1 MMEQMTITLRTKSPV
16 VLSAPGNTNLLTS
29 TRDVFAGSV
38 LRGLVAARYIE
49 KSGSDGPVHEDAAFR
64 RLFFGGVRFVD
75 AYPKTQAGVAFPLP
89 ASLQKS
95 KDGRKIMDLFNEDA
109 KKGFKAFRGLGVEI
123 GDALAVVQTKKT
135 MTLHISRCGEDDE
148 DKGFNMERLSG
159 KSEEGRIFTYEALC
173 EEQEFEGLL
182 VGEKEDLD
190 ELRRVIGN
198 RWRGRAG
205 RSKYV
210 EYGEVDCT
218 LGETDNALPAPAP
231 VPEDGKARLY
241 LQTPLLPLSGD
252 ASSAWRVLQEAVA
265 EEMNSRRGTTAFQ
278 IGKKGKKIFAN
289 AEAADSFVGVWRLRR
304 PRQIALSAG
313 SCFALEKKGE
323 AWDEADMAALRDLMY
338 EGAGLRPE
346 EGFGQLR
353 IWKKQ
358 EWRPASEEDKKK
370 IAAARQPVEI
380 QSASVREKAANIL
393 RAKRLADIREQA
405 GKVAKDS
412 SASLRSQPA
421 HVFTRLDSLLSSSKT
436 VGDFQTR
443 IKAAT
448 EDQSTA
454 FSGHLKEIKIT
465 LDGGKKEKLH
475 ELLTNDPARPYK
487 DRLKAAGGVM
497 GEAYRAIGESGVL
510 SAEDDVVFREYWHWF
525 FRYARKESRMEAGE

>member
-29 TRDVFAGSV
+29 TRDVFGGSV

-49 KSGSDGPVHEDAAFR
+49 KRGSDGPANEDPVFR

-75 AYPKTQAGVAFPLP
+75 AYPVTPVGAAFPLP

-95 KDGRKIMDLFNEDA
+95 KDGSTILDLFDKDA
-109 KKGFKAFRGLGVEI
+109 KKGFKGFRGLGVEI

-135 MTLHISRCGEDDE
+135 MTLHMSRCGEDSDG
-148 DKGFNMERLSG
+148 KGFNAERLSG

-173 EEQEFEGLL
+173 EGQEFEGLL

-210 EYGEVDCT
+210 EYGEVECA

-265 EEMNSRRGTTAFQ
+265 EEMNSRRGTKAFK
-278 IGKKGKKIFAN
+278 IEKKIFAN
-289 AEAADSFVGVWRLRR
+289 AEASDSFVGVWRLRR
-304 PRQIALSAG
+304 PRQTALSAG
-313 SCFALEKKGE
+313 SCFTLEKDGA
-323 AWDEADMAALRDLMY
+323 AWDEADMAALCDLMY

-358 EWRPASEEDKKK
+358 EWRPASEEDKRK
-370 IAAARQPVEI
+370 IAAAQQTVEI

-393 RAKRLADIREQA
+393 RVKRLADIREWA
-405 GKVAKDS
+405 GTVAKDS
-412 SASLRSQPA
+412 SVSLRSQPA

-436 VGDFQTR
+436 AGDFQTR
-443 IKAAT
+443 IKTAT
-448 EDQSTA
+448 EDKSTA
-454 FSGHLKEIKIT
+454 FSKHLKEIKIT
-465 LDGGKKEKLH
+465 LNGDKKEKLH
-475 ELLTNDPARPYK
+475 ELLTNEPTLPYK
-487 DRLKAAGGVM
+487 DRLKAAEDVM

-525 FRYARKESRMEAGE
+525 FRYARKESRMEAGK

>member
-16 VLSAPGNTNLLTS
+16 VLSAPGNTNLLTT
-29 TRDVFAGSV
+29 TRDVFGGSV

-49 KSGSDGPVHEDAAFR
+49 KSGSDGPAHEDPAFR

-75 AYPKTQAGVAFPLP
+75 AYPKTQVGAAFPLP

-95 KDGRKIMDLFNEDA
+95 KDGGKIMDLFDDEA
-109 KKGFKAFRGLGVEI
+109 KTGFKAFRGLGVEI
-123 GDALAVVQTKKT
+123 GDSLVGVQTKKT
-135 MTLHISRCGEDDE
+135 MALHMSRCGEDSE
-148 DKGFNMERLSG
+148 DKGFNTERLSG
-159 KSEEGRIFTYEALC
+159 KSEEGHIFTYEALC

-182 VGEKEDLD
+182 VGEKENLD
-190 ELRRVIGN
+190 ELRRVLGTK
-198 RWRGRAG
+198 WRGRAG

-218 LGETDNALPAPAP
+218 FGEADIALPEPAP
-231 VPEDGKARLY
+231 VPESSEVRLF
-241 LQTPLLPLSGD
+241 LRTPLLSLSGD
-252 ASSAWRVLQEAVA
+252 ASSARKILKEAVA
-265 EEMNSRRGTTAFQ
+265 EEMNRRRGTTTFD
-278 IGKKGKKIFAN
+278 IGKKIFAN
-289 AEAADSFVGVWRLRR
+289 AEASDSFVGVWRLRR
-304 PRQIALSAG
+304 PRQTALSAG

-436 VGDFQTR
+436 VGDFRTR

-487 DRLKAAGGVM
+487 DRLKAADGVM
-497 GEAYRAIGESGVL
+497 GEAYRAIGERGVL

>member
-49 KSGSDGPVHEDAAFR
+49 KRGSDGPVHEDAAFR

-95 KDGRKIMDLFNEDA
+95 KDGSKIMDLFNEDA

-135 MTLHISRCGEDDE
+135 MTLHMSRCGEDSE
-148 DKGFNMERLSG
+148 NKGFNTERLSG
-159 KSEEGRIFTYEALC
+159 KSEEGHIFTYEALC

-218 LGETDNALPAPAP
+218 LGETDIALPAPPP
-231 VPEDGKARLY
+231 VPVDGEARLF
-241 LQTPLLPLSGD
+241 LRTPLLPLSGD

-265 EEMNSRRGTTAFQ
+265 EEMNSRRGTKAFK
-278 IGKKGKKIFAN
+278 IGKKIFAN
-289 AEAADSFVGVWRLRR
+289 AEASDSFVGVWRLRR
-304 PRQIALSAG
+304 PRQTALSAG
-313 SCFALEKKGE
+313 SCFTLEKDG
-323 AWDEADMAALRDLMY
+323 
-338 EGAGLRPE
+338 GLRPE

-353 IWKKQ
+353 IWEKQ
-358 EWRPASEEDKKK
+358 EWRPASEEDKRK
-370 IAAARQPVEI
+370 IAAAQQTVEI

-393 RAKRLADIREQA
+393 RVKRLADIREWA
-405 GKVAKDS
+405 GTVAKSS
-412 SASLRSQPA
+412 SASLRSHPA
-421 HVFTRLDSLLSSSKT
+421 HVFTRLDGLLSSSKT
-436 VGDFQTR
+436 AGEFQTR

-454 FSGHLKEIKIT
+454 FYGHLKGIKIT
-465 LDGGKKEKLH
+465 LSGDKKESLYS
-475 ELLTNDPARPYK
+475 LLTDDLTRPYK
-487 DRLKAAGGVM
+487 GRLKAVEDVM
-497 GEAYRAIGESGVL
+497 GEAYRTIGESGVL

-525 FRYARKESRMEAGE
+525 FRYARKESRMEAGK

>member
-29 TRDVFAGSV
+29 TRDVFGGSV
-38 LRGLVAARYIE
+38 LRGLVAAQYIAARE
-49 KSGSDGPVHEDAAFR
+49 NDAPPHEDAAFR

-75 AYPKTQAGVAFPLP
+75 AYPVTPVGAAFPLP

-95 KDGRKIMDLFNEDA
+95 KNGSTILDLFDKDA
-109 KKGFKAFRGLGVEI
+109 KKGFKGFRGLGVEI

-135 MTLHISRCGEDDE
+135 MTLHMSRCGEDSDG
-148 DKGFNMERLSG
+148 KGFNAERLSG

-182 VGEKEDLD
+182 IGEKEDLN

-198 RWRGRAG
+198 QWRGRAG

-210 EYGEVDCT
+210 EYGEVECS
-218 LGETDNALPAPAP
+218 LGETDNALPEPEP

-252 ASSAWRVLQEAVA
+252 ASNARRVLKETVA
-265 EEMNSRRGTTAFQ
+265 EEMNRRRGTTAFT
-278 IGKKGKKIFAN
+278 IGEKIFAN
-289 AEAADSFVGVWRLRR
+289 AEASDGFVGVWRLRR
-304 PRQIALSAG
+304 PRQTALSAG
-313 SCFALEKKGE
+313 SCFTLEKNGA

-353 IWKKQ
+353 LWKKQ
-358 EWRPASEEDKKK
+358 EWRPASEDDKKK
-370 IAAARQPVEI
+370 LEPECAKINIET
-380 QSASVREKAANIL
+380 VREKAANIL
-393 RAKRLADIREQA
+393 RAKRLADIREGA
-405 GKVAKDS
+405 YNAAKSS

-421 HVFTRLDSLLSSSKT
+421 HVFTRLDSILSSSKT
-436 VGDFQTR
+436 AGDFQTR

-448 EDQSTA
+448 EDKSTA
-454 FSGHLKEIKIT
+454 FSKHLKEIIIT
-465 LDGGKKEKLH
+465 LDGDKKEKLH
-475 ELLTNDPARPYK
+475 ELLTNDPTCPYK
-487 DRLKAAGGVM
+487 DQLKAAKGVM
-497 GEAYRAIGESGVL
+497 GEAYRTIGESGGL

-525 FRYARKESRMEAGE
+525 FRYARKESRMEAEE

>member
-49 KSGSDGPVHEDAAFR
+49 KRGSDGPVHEDAAFR

-95 KDGRKIMDLFNEDA
+95 KDGSKIMDLFNEDA

-135 MTLHISRCGEDDE
+135 MTLHMSRCGEDSE
-148 DKGFNMERLSG
+148 NKGFNTERLSG
-159 KSEEGRIFTYEALC
+159 KSEEGHIFTYEALC

-218 LGETDNALPAPAP
+218 LGETDIALPAPPP
-231 VPEDGKARLY
+231 VPADGEARLF
-241 LQTPLLPLSGD
+241 LRTPLLPLSGD

-265 EEMNSRRGTTAFQ
+265 EEMNSRRGTKAFK
-278 IGKKGKKIFAN
+278 IGKKIFAN
-289 AEAADSFVGVWRLRR
+289 AEASDSFVGVWRLRR
-304 PRQIALSAG
+304 PRQTALSAG
-313 SCFALEKKGE
+313 SCFTLEKDGA
-323 AWDEADMAALRDLMY
+323 AWDEADMAALCDLMY

-353 IWKKQ
+353 IWEKQ
-358 EWRPASEEDKKK
+358 EWRPASEEDKRK
-370 IAAARQPVEI
+370 IAAAQQTVEI

-393 RAKRLADIREQA
+393 RVKRLADIREWA
-405 GKVAKDS
+405 GTVAKSS
-412 SASLRSQPA
+412 SASLRSHPA
-421 HVFTRLDSLLSSSKT
+421 HVFTRLDGLLSSSKT
-436 VGDFQTR
+436 AGEFQTR

-454 FSGHLKEIKIT
+454 FCGHLNKIKIT
-465 LDGGKKEKLH
+465 LSGDKKESLYS
-475 ELLTNDPARPYK
+475 LLTDDLTRPYK
-487 DRLKAAGGVM
+487 GRLKAVEDVM
-497 GEAYRAIGESGVL
+497 GEAYRTIGESGVL

-525 FRYARKESRMEAGE
+525 FRYARKESRMEAGK

>member
-49 KSGSDGPVHEDAAFR
+49 KSENDGPAHEDAAFR

-95 KDGRKIMDLFNEDA
+95 KDGSELIDLFDKDA

-135 MTLHISRCGEDDE
+135 MTLHMSRCGEDSE
-148 DKGFNMERLSG
+148 NKGFNTERLSG
-159 KSEEGRIFTYEALC
+159 KSEEGHIFTYEALC

-190 ELRRVIGN
+190 ALRRVIGN

-218 LGETDNALPAPAP
+218 LGETDIALPAPPP
-231 VPEDGKARLY
+231 VPEDGEVRLF
-241 LQTPLLPLSGD
+241 LRTPLLPLSGD
-252 ASSAWRVLQEAVA
+252 ASSARRILQEAVA
-265 EEMNSRRGTTAFQ
+265 EEMNCRRGTKAFK
-278 IGKKGKKIFAN
+278 IGKKIFAN
-289 AEAADSFVGVWRLRR
+289 AEASDSFVGVWRLRR

-313 SCFALEKKGE
+313 SCFTLEKDGA
-323 AWDEADMAALRDLMY
+323 AWDEADMAALCDLMY

-358 EWRPASEEDKKK
+358 EWRPASEEDKRK
-370 IAAARQPVEI
+370 IAAAQQTVEI

-393 RAKRLADIREQA
+393 RVKRLADIREWA
-405 GKVAKDS
+405 GTVAKDS
-412 SASLRSQPA
+412 SASLRSHPA
-421 HVFTRLDSLLSSSKT
+421 HVFTRLDGLLSSSKT
-436 VGDFQTR
+436 AGEFKTR

-454 FSGHLKEIKIT
+454 FYGHLNKIKIT
-465 LDGGKKEKLH
+465 LSGDKKESLYS
-475 ELLTNDPARPYK
+475 LLTDDLTLPYK
-487 DRLKAAGGVM
+487 GRLKAAEDVM
-497 GEAYRAIGESGVL
+497 GEAYRTIGESGIL

-525 FRYARKESRMEAGE
+525 FRYARKESRMEAGK